1 MLDHMSD
8 TYTEIL
14 KSGGSHEDYIMDL
27 YSALLSTKNEVFKSF
42 IQRSKDDWET
52 GSNVSAEELIAMSTE
67 KYNNMYRQNKW
78 KINSSSD
85 SKLVALATQVKELQN
100 QLKNSSNKKGGG
112 KDDQPKKEQ
121 YEIAKWRK
129 TKSFGTTVE
138 KDGRTWHWC
147 GIGHNNGKGMYVT
160 HKEEDHG
167 KRFKKKDPKSKEK
180 PGNDKGGKDKTL
192 TLSDSLKAAM
202 VTRFK
207 CSNEEAA
214 KLYADVVKDK
224 DHF

>member
-121 YEIAKWRK
+121 YEIAKWR
-129 TKSFGTTVE
+129 
-138 KDGRTWHWC
+138 R
-147 GIGHNNGKGMYVT
+147 
-160 HKEEDHG
+160 
-167 KRFKKKDPKSKEK
+167 SKNRANK
-180 PGNDKGGKDKTL
+180 
-192 TLSDSLKAAM
+192 
-202 VTRFK
+202 
-207 CSNEEAA
+207 
-214 KLYADVVKDK
+214 
-224 DHF
+224 